1 MSLKIEYMYKIK
13 KQQTNIILF
22 FVLYKFYK
30 IYYIKFIYIILKFIL
45 FRNIYYEK
53 LLSLYIYKCD
63 LYIYM

>member
-1 MSLKIEYMYKIK
+1 MYKIK

-63 LYIYM
+63 LYIYMN

>member
-1 MSLKIEYMYKIK
+1 MSLKIEYMYKRK

>member
-1 MSLKIEYMYKIK
+1 MYKIK

>member
-1 MSLKIEYMYKIK
+1 MYKRK